1 MRVFA
6 LLLGCAA
13 GLAGLPAQAQ
23 SSAAT
28 TQATAPDVDPRAVD
42 ALRKM
47 STFLQ
52 TLQTFRLISEASL
65 DVITVQDQK
74 VQLDMVTTYQ
84 VKRPGMRIDWV
95 SDQKNR
101 QFYYDGS
108 KFTLVAPTL
117 GYYAT
122 VDAPGTNREFLDA
135 LYDKTGVELP
145 LADLFRWADADHE
158 DDIAKLTSAFSVGTA
173 TLEGVET
180 DHWAYRTAEFDWE
193 LWIDQGD
200 RPLPRK
206 FVLIDRTDPT
216 LPAFIAHLT
225 WQLNPNLDPAAFT
238 MDVVLE
244 RVGRDGDLFARV
256 LDGGQS
262 LGAALRRLR

>member
-1 MRVFA
+1 MRVFV
-6 LLLGCAA
+6 LLGCAA
-13 GLAGLPAQAQ
+13 ALAAQPAYAQ
-23 SSAAT
+23 SGTETSVLN
-28 TQATAPDVDPRAVD
+28 QSEVDPRAVD

-101 QFYYDGS
+101 QFYYDG
-108 KFTLVAPTL
+108 KQFTLVAPTL

-216 LPAFIAHLT
+216 LPTFIAHLT

-238 MDVVLE
+238 YVPAPNAVAIS
-244 RVGRDGDLFARV
+244 FASP
-256 LDGGQS
+256 Q
-262 LGAALRRLR
+262 AEEITQ

>member
-13 GLAGLPAQAQ
+13 ALAGVPAHAQA
-23 SSAAT
+23 SAAT
-28 TQATAPDVDPRAVD
+28 TEAIAPDVDPRAVE

-47 STFLQ
+47 STFLSS
-52 TLQTFRLISEASL
+52 LQSFRLISEATL

-74 VQLDMVTTYQ
+74 VQLDMLTTYQ
-84 VKRPGMRIDWV
+84 VKRPGIQINWV

-101 QFYYDGS
+101 QFYYDG
-108 KFTLVAPTL
+108 KQFTLVAPTL

-122 VDAPGTNREFLDA
+122 VAAPGTNREFLDA
-135 LYDKTGVELP
+135 VYDRTGVELP

-173 TLEGVET
+173 TLDGVAT
-180 DHWAYRTAEFDWE
+180 DHWAFRTDEFDWE
-193 LWIDQGD
+193 LWIEQGD
-200 RPLPRK
+200 RPIPVK

-216 LPAFIAHLT
+216 LPAFTARLT
-225 WQLNPNLDPAAFT
+225 WQLNPTLDPAAFT
-238 MDVVLE
+238 YVPSSDVVAIS
-244 RVGRDGDLFARV
+244 FASPPAEEV
-256 LDGGQS
+256 AQ
-262 LGAALRRLR
+262 

>member
-13 GLAGLPAQAQ
+13 ALAGLPAHAQ

-28 TQATAPDVDPRAVD
+28 TEAIPPDVDPRAVD
-42 ALRKM
+42 ALRSM
-47 STFLQ
+47 STYLQ
-52 TLQTFRLISEASL
+52 TIPTFRLTSEASL
-65 DVITVQDQK
+65 DVITVEDQK

-84 VKRPGMRIDWV
+84 VKRPGIRIDWV

-101 QFYYDGS
+101 QFYYDGK

-122 VDAPGTNREFLDA
+122 VDAPPTNREFLDA
-135 LYDKTGVELP
+135 LYEKTGVELP
-145 LADLFRWADADHE
+145 LADLFRWADADHQA
-158 DDIAKLTSAFSVGTA
+158 DIDALTSAFSVGTA
-173 TLEGVET
+173 TIDGAKT
-180 DHWAYRTAEFDWE
+180 DHWAFRSAEFDWE
-193 LWIDQGD
+193 IWIEQGD

-216 LPAFIAHLT
+216 LPAFVARLT
-225 WQLNPNLDPAAFT
+225 WQLNPQLDAAEFTYVPAAEAIAISFNT
-238 MDVVLE
+238 PQAE
-244 RVGRDGDLFARV
+244 EIA
-256 LDGGQS
+256 Q
-262 LGAALRRLR
+262 

>member
-13 GLAGLPAQAQ
+13 VLAGLPAHAQ
-23 SSAAT
+23 SSAT
-28 TQATAPDVDPRAVD
+28 TGTSVLDQSDVDPAAVD

-47 STFLQ
+47 STYLQ

-84 VKRPGMRIDWV
+84 VRRPGIRIDWV

-101 QFYYDGS
+101 QFYYDG
-108 KFTLVAPTL
+108 KQFTLVAPTL

-122 VDAPGTNREFLDA
+122 VDAPATNREFLAA

-158 DDIAKLTSAFSVGTA
+158 DDIARLTSAFSVGTA

-180 DHWAYRTAEFDWE
+180 DHWAYRTADYDWE
-193 LWIDQGD
+193 LWMEQGD
-200 RPLPRK
+200 RPIPRK

-216 LPAFIAHLT
+216 LPSFTARLT
-225 WQLNPNLDPAAFT
+225 WQLNPTLDPAVFT
-238 MDVVLE
+238 YVPT
-244 RVGRDGDLFARV
+244 
-256 LDGGQS
+256 
-262 LGAALRRLR
+262 GAATAISFASPQAEEITQ

>member
-13 GLAGLPAQAQ
+13 TLAGLPAHAQ
-23 SSAAT
+23 TSAAT
-28 TQATAPDVDPRAVD
+28 TEAIAPDVDPRAVE
-42 ALRKM
+42 ALKKM
-47 STFLQ
+47 STYLQ
-52 TLQTFRLISEASL
+52 TLQTFRLTSEASL

-74 VQLDMVTTYQ
+74 VQLDMISTYQ
-84 VKRPGMRIDWV
+84 VKRPGIRIDWV

-101 QFYYDGS
+101 QFYYDGRQ
-108 KFTLVAPTL
+108 FTLVAPTL

-122 VDAPGTNREFLDA
+122 VDAPPTNREFLAA

-145 LADLFRWADADHE
+145 LADLFRWSDADHA

-173 TLEGVET
+173 TLDGVAT
-180 DHWAYRTAEFDWE
+180 DHWAYRTDEFDWE
-193 LWIDQGD
+193 LWIEQGD

-216 LPAFIAHLT
+216 LPAFIARLT
-225 WQLNPNLDPAAFT
+225 WQLNPTLDPAAFT
-238 MDVVLE
+238 YVPTGDVVAISFNSPQAE
-244 RVGRDGDLFARV
+244 EAV
-256 LDGGQS
+256 Q
-262 LGAALRRLR
+262 

>member
-13 GLAGLPAQAQ
+13 ALAGLPAHAQ
-23 SSAAT
+23 SST
-28 TQATAPDVDPRAVD
+28 ETSVLDQSEVDPRAVE
-42 ALRKM
+42 ALTKM
-47 STFLQ
+47 SMFLQ

-74 VQLDMVTTYQ
+74 VQLDMVTTYL
-84 VKRPGMRIDWV
+84 VKRPGIRIDWV

-101 QFYYDGS
+101 QFYYDG
-108 KFTLVAPTL
+108 KTFTLVAPTL

-122 VDAPGTNREFLDA
+122 VDAPATNREFLA
-135 LYDKTGVELP
+135 AIYDKTGVELP

-173 TLEGVET
+173 TLDGVAT
-180 DHWAYRTAEFDWE
+180 DHWAYRTADYDWE
-193 LWIDQGD
+193 LWMEQGD
-200 RPLPRK
+200 RPIPRK

-216 LPAFIAHLT
+216 LPSFTARLT

-238 MDVVLE
+238 YVPT
-244 RVGRDGDLFARV
+244 GTATAISFASPQ
-256 LDGGQS
+256 GEEITQ
-262 LGAALRRLR
+262 